1 MKKVLKSLFFRIP
14 ASYVLMLHHVDDGNI
29 TPVSDCIIQYDQFIR
44 LLKQDRKFMQMSDYL
59 TFKAQNN
66 GKYLLTFDDGLDD
79 GLEDVFR
86 VVYPVLKA
94 REIPFTIFVPVDLL
108 DTPGYISIEQLKE
121 MAKDPLVTIG
131 SHGVSHRVMTTLS
144 VGEQELELVES
155 KKTLQRIIGK
165 SVDVYAY
172 PHGQFNSDTIKLLK
186 KLNLY
191 KAAFGVTGHPTNCF
205 TESNR
210 FDLPRFNIK
219 DGKQYM
225 INFF

>member
-66 GKYLLTFDDGLDD
+66 GKYLLTFDD

-155 KKTLQRIIGK
+155 KKTLQGIIGK

>member
-66 GKYLLTFDDGLDD
+66 GKYLLTFDD

-210 FDLPRFNIK
+210 FNLPRFNIK

>member
-14 ASYVLMLHHVDDGNI
+14 SSYVLMLHHVDDGNI

-66 GKYLLTFDDGLDD
+66 GKYLLTFDD

>member
-66 GKYLLTFDDGLDD
+66 GKYLLTFDD

-191 KAAFGVTGHPTNCF
+191 EAAFGVTGHPTNCF

>member
-66 GKYLLTFDDGLDD
+66 GKYLLTFDDGL
-79 GLEDVFR
+79 EDVFR

-144 VGEQELELVES
+144 VGEQDWNLLSQRKLSKES
-155 KKTLQRIIGK
+155 SVRALMSTRIRMASSIR
-165 SVDVYAY
+165 
-172 PHGQFNSDTIKLLK
+172 IR
-186 KLNLY
+186 LN
-191 KAAFGVTGHPTNCF
+191 F
-205 TESNR
+205 
-210 FDLPRFNIK
+210 
-219 DGKQYM
+219 
-225 INFF
+225 

>member
-66 GKYLLTFDDGLDD
+66 GKYLLTFDD

-219 DGKQYM
+219 DGRQYM

>member
-66 GKYLLTFDDGLDD
+66 GKYLLTFDD

-155 KKTLQRIIGK
+155 KQTLQRIIGK

>member
-66 GKYLLTFDDGLDD
+66 GKYLLTFDD

-165 SVDVYAY
+165 GVDVYAY

>member
-66 GKYLLTFDDGLDD
+66 GKYLLTFDD

-155 KKTLQRIIGK
+155 QKTLQRIIGK

>member
-1 MKKVLKSLFFRIP
+1 MKKVLKTLFFRIP

-66 GKYLLTFDDGLDD
+66 GKYLLTFDD

-225 INFF
+225 INFC

>member
-66 GKYLLTFDDGLDD
+66 GKYLLTFDD

>member
-66 GKYLLTFDDGLDD
+66 GKYLLTFDD

-172 PHGQFNSDTIKLLK
+172 PHGQFSSDTIKLLK
-186 KLNLY
+186 KLDLY

>member
-66 GKYLLTFDDGLDD
+66 GKYLLTFDD

-225 INFF
+225 MNFF

>member
-66 GKYLLTFDDGLDD
+66 GKYLLTFDD

-172 PHGQFNSDTIKLLK
+172 PHGQFNSDTIKILK

>member
-1 MKKVLKSLFFRIP
+1 MKEVLKSLFSRIP

-29 TPVSDCIIQYDQFIR
+29 TPVSDCIIQYDQFMK
-44 LLKQDRKFMQMSDYL
+44 LLKPDRKFMRMSDYL
-59 TFKAQNN
+59 TFKTQNN
-66 GKYLLTFDDGLDD
+66 GKYLLTFDDGL
-79 GLEDVFR
+79 GDVFR

-94 REIPFTIFVPVDLL
+94 KEIPFTIFVPVDLL
-108 DTPGYISIEQLKE
+108 DTPGYISTEQLKE

-144 VGEQELELVES
+144 VDEQELELVES
-155 KKTLQRIIGK
+155 KKALQRIVGK

-172 PHGQFNSDTIKLLK
+172 PHGQFSSDTIKLLK
-186 KLNLY
+186 ELDLY
-191 KAAFGVTGHPTNCF
+191 KAAFCVTGHPTNCF
-205 TESNR
+205 TRSNR

-219 DGKQYM
+219 DGKQHM

>member
-66 GKYLLTFDDGLDD
+66 GKYLLTFDDGL
-79 GLEDVFR
+79 EDVFR

-144 VGEQELELVES
+144 VCEQELELVES

>member
-66 GKYLLTFDDGLDD
+66 GKYLLTFDDGL
-79 GLEDVFR
+79 EDVFR
-86 VVYPVLKA
+86 VAYPVLKA

>member
-66 GKYLLTFDDGLDD
+66 GKYLLTFDD

-155 KKTLQRIIGK
+155 KKTLQRIIGR

>member
-66 GKYLLTFDDGLDD
+66 GKYLLTFDDGL
-79 GLEDVFR
+79 EDVLR